1 MMKNIKAYLLIFISI
16 MMISFCDTGGTGND
30 DLSDSKIINSFSFDA
45 VNNSALS
52 NDISGEIADKNITV
66 TVPYATD
73 ITDLVATFTT
83 TGEEVK
89 IGNESQKSGINHND
103 YSTRVEYVIIAEDG
117 SSCIY
122 NVDVTIAPPSSK
134 LKSLSAN
141 SGTLFPAFNP
151 DIISYSIS
159 VENNITTITVT
170 GEAFD
175 PLANLSAQN
184 GTPKALIEGDNII
197 EINVTAQDG
206 IHSEQYEIKVNRRK
220 KGDINI
226 HWNELYH
233 NCSSVNPEHETVPG
247 TDFHFREINSDGS
260 VNIYLL
266 SLYDDLTSAAVIWK
280 TVENKIVQMSRIT
293 DVNIS
298 FRNTS
303 STRYD
308 IWGATIPAQPAGTT
322 VYYYI
327 RLTDVNNGNS
337 DNDYLNKT
345 ATGSGTYLNPL
356 AQVVM
361 DEQNETGNW
370 SYIAQ

>member
-220 KGDINI
+220 KGDIN
-226 HWNELYH
+226 
-233 NCSSVNPEHETVPG
+233 
-247 TDFHFREINSDGS
+247 
-260 VNIYLL
+260 
-266 SLYDDLTSAAVIWK
+266 
-280 TVENKIVQMSRIT
+280 
-293 DVNIS
+293 
-298 FRNTS
+298 
-303 STRYD
+303 
-308 IWGATIPAQPAGTT
+308 
-322 VYYYI
+322 
-327 RLTDVNNGNS
+327 
-337 DNDYLNKT
+337 
-345 ATGSGTYLNPL
+345 
-356 AQVVM
+356 
-361 DEQNETGNW
+361 
-370 SYIAQ
+370 